1 MSKMSSEQIW
11 KFARE
16 FAQKLYEI
24 NEYWFHAET
33 IRTRDVEISMYY
45 LSCLA
50 EAERE
55 GYEDYCEGGE
65 EYNDG
70 LYESD
75 DKLEYMIPRV
85 AEDDT
90 IEAVMF
96 CEGELWE
103 ILYYCE
109 ANGSNDES
117 KVIYQAFVQTIA
129 EHGMWYEWGSGTIYL
144 YRGETNE

>member
-1 MSKMSSEQIW
+1 MGKMSSGQVW

-16 FAQKLYEI
+16 FAKKLYEM
-24 NEYWFHAET
+24 NGYWFNKEEVRAKDIT
-33 IRTRDVEISMYY
+33 ISMYC

-50 EAERE
+50 EAESE
-55 GYEDYCEGGE
+55 GYEEYCEGGE

-75 DKLEYMIPRV
+75 DKLENIIPRV

-96 CEGELWE
+96 CEGNLWE
-103 ILYYCE
+103 TLYYCE
-109 ANGSNDES
+109 SYGRKDEES
-117 KVIYQAFVQTIA
+117 QAIYQAFVQTVV
-129 EHGMWYEWGSGTIYL
+129 EYGMWYEWGSGTIYL
-144 YRGETNE
+144 YGAS